1 MKDNLR
7 GSLRGENKVRR
18 DAGAGSSPAPSARST
33 RTRLWRRLRNYDRMI
48 SILDADIQFIRWT
61 GLDIRLDGR
70 SLDKLLKRREIID
83 AKRKAVR
90 RKLKGYEN

>member
-1 MKDNLR
+1 
-7 GSLRGENKVRR
+7 
-18 DAGAGSSPAPSARST
+18 
-33 RTRLWRRLRNYDRMI
+33 MI